1 MTNTIMV
8 TEDSTLSEYRHFSS
22 SLEENNKVEV
32 FVVKSVA
39 KMAGQEEKNSK
50 TSGEAR
56 SRFARQ
62 KLENSKNDEKKYP
75 RKKEEFPFWSERIQR
90 AFEVG
95 QKAHEGQ
102 TRKTSGE
109 PYFNHCVAVAG
120 IIESWVFVKESR
132 FVEDLICAALLHD
145 AVEDTGLTLG
155 DIREM
160 FGDEVAFLVDGVSK
174 FKSEGLEGSDH
185 ETIKKVLEGYFVDPR
200 VVILKLADRT
210 HNMETLAEMPVEK
223 QGPKA
228 WETEEVYAR
237 LAEALGMWEVMRSLK
252 DAAFPLRFPKR
263 FEEVKDIMDRDLR
276 RNENYIQ
283 GLQNMIQGF
292 ADGADIDCLIGHRLA
307 GLRQIDQK
315 RRKMNRLMS
324 ESGYEEVSDVMSIG
338 ITVDT
343 LDDCYRM
350 LGILR
355 RKLGYRLDSSR
366 AVDMIAY
373 PADNGYKALK
383 EVVDLGFGAV
393 EIVIMT
399 REMEEFNNWG
409 VVSLIRNGV
418 EDLSGFRMKIV
429 FTPDGEIRVLPLA
442 ATGWDVAT
450 AINPELVKRMTAI
463 IVDGKSY
470 LPSSQIPHASVV
482 QIIADRVGVYLKD
495 RSWTAT
501 AMPKTRRILKD
512 GVQRAE
518 YENTV
523 AKGVLMAR
531 KMLSKRGVLTF
542 EDVRNEITP
551 RLSELG
557 CRTTGELLFAIGAG
571 EIDEKRLDAVLDH
584 GKIKVNKETL
594 GLTTILVHG
603 RNAKGVL
610 HHLTGVI
617 SERGGDIVRSVNNYD
632 GGIFEIRIVVREM
645 GKQQEDE
652 LREELERDGRYTEVL
667 VV

>member
-1 MTNTIMV
+1 
-8 TEDSTLSEYRHFSS
+8 
-22 SLEENNKVEV
+22 
-32 FVVKSVA
+32 
-39 KMAGQEEKNSK
+39 MAG
-50 TSGEAR
+50 
-56 SRFARQ
+56 SR
-62 KLENSKNDEKKYP
+62 EVEKKYP
-75 RKKEEFPFWSERIQR
+75 RNKNEFLFWSDRIQK

-102 TRKTSGE
+102 TRKTTGE

-120 IIESWVFVKESR
+120 IIESWVFVRESQ
-132 FVEDLICAALLHD
+132 FVEDLVCAALLHD
-145 AVEDTGLTLG
+145 AVEDTKLTLA
-155 DIREM
+155 DIRET

-210 HNMETLAEMPVEK
+210 QNMETLGDMPTNK

-228 WETEEVYAR
+228 WETEEIYSR
-237 LAEALGMWEVMRSLK
+237 LAEALGMWGVMRSLK
-252 DAAFPLRFPKR
+252 DAAFPFRFPKR
-263 FEEVKDIMDRDLR
+263 FEEVKGIMDRDLR

-283 GLQNMIQGF
+283 GLQNMIQSF
-292 ADGADIDCLIGHRLA
+292 AGGADIDCLIGHRLA

-315 RRKMNRLMS
+315 RRKMNRPMS
-324 ESGYEEVSDVMSIG
+324 ESGYEGVSDVMSIG
-338 ITVDT
+338 VTVDT

-350 LGILR
+350 LGVLR

-409 VVSLIRNGV
+409 VISLIRNGV

-450 AINPELVKRMTAI
+450 AINPQLVKRMTAI
-463 IVDGKSY
+463 IVDGESY

-482 QIIADRVGVYLKD
+482 AVVADRVGVYLKD
-495 RSWTAT
+495 RSWMAT
-501 AMPKTRRILKD
+501 ALPKTIRILKD
-512 GVQRAE
+512 GIQRAE

-523 AKGVLMAR
+523 GEGGLMAR
-531 KMLSKRGVLTF
+531 KMLAKRGVVTF
-542 EDVRNEITP
+542 EDIRNEIIP

-557 CRTTGELLFAIGAG
+557 CRTIGELLFAIGAG
-571 EIDEKRLDAVLDH
+571 EIDEKRLDSVLDR
-584 GKIKVNKETL
+584 GKTKIDKETL
-594 GLTTILVHG
+594 GLTTVLVHG

-610 HHLTGVI
+610 SHLSGVI
-617 SERGGDIVRSVNNYD
+617 TQRGGDIVRSVNNYD
-632 GGIFEIRIVVREM
+632 EGIFEIRIVIRELV
-645 GKQQEDE
+645 KQQEDA
-652 LREELERDGRYTEVL
+652 LREELESDGRYTEVL

>member
-1 MTNTIMV
+1 MA
-8 TEDSTLSEYRHFSS
+8 RR
-22 SLEENNKVEV
+22 EV
-32 FVVKSVA
+32 
-39 KMAGQEEKNSK
+39 KNSR
-50 TSGEAR
+50 TRG
-56 SRFARQ
+56 
-62 KLENSKNDEKKYP
+62 LENSRQGKQEYP
-75 RKKEEFPFWSERIQR
+75 RNREEFPFWSERIQK

-102 TRKTSGE
+102 TRKTTGE

-132 FVEDLICAALLHD
+132 FIEDLICAALLHD
-145 AVEDTGLTLG
+145 AVEDTELTLA
-155 DIREM
+155 DIRKM
-160 FGDEVAFLVDGVSK
+160 FGDEVAFLVDGASK
-174 FKSEGLEGSDH
+174 FKSEGSEGSDK

-210 HNMETLAEMPVEK
+210 HNMESLPEMPTNK

-228 WETEEVYAR
+228 WETEEIYAR
-237 LAEALGMWEVMRSLK
+237 MAEALGMWKVMMKLK
-252 DAAFPLRFPKR
+252 DAAFPIRFPKR
-263 FEEVKDIMDRDLR
+263 YEEVKGMMDRDLR

-283 GLQNMIQGF
+283 GLQNMIQSF
-292 ADGADIDCLIGHRLA
+292 ADGADIDCVIGHRLA

-324 ESGYEEVSDVMSIG
+324 ESGYEDVSDVMSIG

-343 LDDCYRM
+343 SDDCYRM
-350 LGILR
+350 LGVLR
-355 RKLGYRLDSSR
+355 RKLGYRLDSGR

-409 VVSLIRNGV
+409 VVGLIRNGV

-442 ATGWDVAT
+442 ATGWDVAM
-450 AINPELVKRMTAI
+450 AINPQLVKRMTAI
-463 IVDGKSY
+463 IVDEKSY

-482 QIIADRVGVYLKD
+482 EVVADIVGVYQKD
-495 RSWTAT
+495 RSWMAT

-512 GVQRAE
+512 GIQRME

-531 KMLSKRGVLTF
+531 KMLAKRGVLTF
-542 EDVRNEITP
+542 EDIRNEIIP

-584 GKIKVNKETL
+584 GKIKINKETL
-594 GLTTILVHG
+594 GLTTVLVHG
-603 RNAKGVL
+603 RNANGVL
-610 HHLTGVI
+610 SHLSGVI
-617 SERGGDIVRSVNNYD
+617 TQRGGDIVRSVNRDNW
-632 GGIFEIRIVVREM
+632 GIFEIRIVIRGLRSE
-645 GKQQEDE
+645 QEE
-652 LREELERDGRYTEVL
+652 ALREELERDGRYTEVL